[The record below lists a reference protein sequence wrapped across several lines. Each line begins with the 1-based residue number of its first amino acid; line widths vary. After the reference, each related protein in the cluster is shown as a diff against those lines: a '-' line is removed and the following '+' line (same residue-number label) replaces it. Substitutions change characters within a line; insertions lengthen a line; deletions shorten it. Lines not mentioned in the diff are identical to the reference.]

1 MFWRKIVG
9 NKVKLIAVASIE
21 DARANDAGCG
31 KKACLFKL
39 ADGTSVEHILELSEW
54 SALFSDFNKGGTVV
68 GGDPL

>member
-9 NKVKLIAVASIE
+9 NKVKLIAVLSIE
-21 DARANDAGCG
+21 DTRADDAGYG

-39 ADGTSVEHILELSEW
+39 ADGTSVEHIFEQSEW
-54 SALFSDFNKGGTVV
+54 SAVFGDFKKGGTVV